1 MQRPR
6 GTLANPPQLSDKPQ
20 QGERHGTRNFVMA
33 TRCAD
38 PHHHYSFAHI
48 PSLISTRHHPNAAV
62 HKDQREATGSS
73 TSVLVLTTRSY
84 TDTCTTG

>member
-1 MQRPR
+1 
-6 GTLANPPQLSDKPQ
+6 
-20 QGERHGTRNFVMA
+20 MA